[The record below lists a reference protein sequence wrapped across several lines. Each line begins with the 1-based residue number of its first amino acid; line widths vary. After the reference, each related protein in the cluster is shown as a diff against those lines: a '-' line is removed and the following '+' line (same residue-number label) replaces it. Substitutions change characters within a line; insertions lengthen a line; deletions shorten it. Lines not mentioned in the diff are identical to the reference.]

1 VALGC
6 AATLSISTWTR
17 YRDSPT
23 VISLENNYRDWN
35 ISFVAVYICPDSI
48 VNDTR
53 LKTVSEE

>member
-1 VALGC
+1 MGSAV
-6 AATLSISTWTR
+6 TLSMSTWTR

-23 VISLENNYRDWN
+23 VISLERNYRDWN
-35 ISFVAVYICPDSI
+35 ISFVAVYICPDRI